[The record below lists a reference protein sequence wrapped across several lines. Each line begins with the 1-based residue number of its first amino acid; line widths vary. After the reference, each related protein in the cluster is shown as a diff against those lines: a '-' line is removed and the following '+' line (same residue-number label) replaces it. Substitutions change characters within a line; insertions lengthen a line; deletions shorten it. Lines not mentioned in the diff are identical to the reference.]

1 MKTLIIIPIKNRETE
16 LLATVEEVQ
25 KNSNGMDFLFIDYGS
40 TDRTK
45 YILENNEINRIQLP
59 LKGTYEDAV
68 GVGIKFA
75 HDNGYD
81 NVIQF
86 DVFKGL
92 SSNDLVYF
100 ERSMLN
106 NKVDLILG
114 SRYLEKTNNKIRKRF
129 YIRVLKVAIKIVSKK
144 RVTDP
149 AINLRMMNRKVMK
162 VIIENEE
169 WSLTP
174 ASISHLLRAGFNFME
189 LQITEPNKELRKKS
203 INKFKLLKYV
213 WFQLLT
219 ILFVQPFRKKVK

>member
-68 GVGIKFA
+68 GIGIKFA

-92 SSNDLVYF
+92 SSTDLVYF

-189 LQITEPNKELRKKS
+189 LQITAPNKELRKKS

-213 WFQLLT
+213 
-219 ILFVQPFRKKVK
+219 

>member
-68 GVGIKFA
+68 GIGIKFA

-92 SSNDLVYF
+92 SSTDLVYF